1 MQGAPAYGATG
12 LTGLGLRVN
21 PGCTFTSLA
30 TVTAN

>member
-1 MQGAPAYGATG
+1 MQGTPAYGA
-12 LTGLGLRVN
+12 TGLGLRVN